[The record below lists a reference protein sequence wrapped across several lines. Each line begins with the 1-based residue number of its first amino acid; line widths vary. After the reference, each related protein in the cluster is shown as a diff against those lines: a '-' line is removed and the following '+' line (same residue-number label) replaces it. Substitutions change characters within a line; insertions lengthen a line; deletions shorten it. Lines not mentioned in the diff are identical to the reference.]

1 METPFPCR
9 YQHTQKGQA
18 GIMNYDIYVSLLCT
32 ITYVLLTTLS
42 VICIATI
49 TRLYVKLIRSGYED
63 KKILREYQRK
73 EDNGIFLGVVKWAT
87 YALSF
92 IAFVVLG
99 LVFVSSLTIQYTD
112 EAIFEFLPT
121 YRVVQTNSM
130 STKNEKNKYLVEN
143 DLNDQIQAFDLIETK
158 ALPDEM
164 ELELYDIV
172 VYEVEDML
180 IVHRIVGIEEPN
192 ANHPDCRYFM
202 LQGDA
207 VGSADRFPVKYDQMR
222 AIYTGVRIPFIGS
235 FIMFMQSPVGWLC
248 ILLML
253 IGMIATPILERKIED
268 EKLERVYMY
277 DNKVVYFDDDDY

>member
-1 METPFPCR
+1 
-9 YQHTQKGQA
+9 
-18 GIMNYDIYVSLLCT
+18 MNYDIYVSLLCT

-73 EDNGIFLGVVKWAT
+73 EDNGIFLSVVKWAN

-99 LVFVSSLTIQYTD
+99 LVFVASLTIQYAD

-172 VYEVEDML
+172 VYEVEDIL

-207 VGSADRFPVKYDQMR
+207 VSSADRFPVKYDQMR

-253 IGMIATPILERKIED
+253 VGMIATPILERKIED